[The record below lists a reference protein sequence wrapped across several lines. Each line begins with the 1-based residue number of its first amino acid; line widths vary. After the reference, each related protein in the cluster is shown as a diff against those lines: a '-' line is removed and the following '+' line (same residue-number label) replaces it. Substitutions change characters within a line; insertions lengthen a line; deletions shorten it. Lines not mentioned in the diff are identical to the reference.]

1 MQDKKFWS
9 VTAGIIVVLFGSWS
23 FVISPT
29 QQQIAQ
35 YKRKCKNLH
44 GLTNQIHAQDYPPYD
59 HVVAYVS
66 SRQTTLKK
74 NIERL
79 TNRITLKPQ
88 TSSTGVFA
96 DFRREL
102 QKKSASIEE
111 KTNRLGIKFDNQ
123 LGFSQQ
129 ITTVSDR
136 HYTHLHIIHYALL
149 KLTQIV
155 ENRDNSLEISRIEHL
170 TLAPNTAQL
179 INKYSIKIQISAP
192 LLSIMQWLHALSQPI
207 SGEEIFFHID
217 KVVFQNQ
224 QQSSVEANITISAAN
239 INLEKKNTTTAPKEQ
254 QQEKD
259 TSDPLWER
267 Y

>member
-23 FVISPT
+23 FIISPT

-35 YKRKCKNLH
+35 YKKKCKNLH

-66 SRQTTLKK
+66 SRQTTLQK

-88 TSSTGVFA
+88 TSSLLTLPG
-96 DFRREL
+96 FRSEL

-111 KTNRLGIKFDNQ
+111 KTNRLAIKFDNQ

-129 ITTVSDR
+129 ITQVSER
-136 HYTHLHIIHYALL
+136 HYTHLNIIHHALL

-155 ENRDNSLEISRIEHL
+155 ESRDNNLEISRIEHL
-170 TLAPNTAQL
+170 TLAQNTPQL
-179 INKYSIKIQISAP
+179 INKYSIKIQISAS
-192 LLSIMQWLHALSQPI
+192 LDNIMQWLHSLSQPI

-224 QQSSVEANITISAAN
+224 KQSSVEANITISAAN
-239 INLEKKNTTTAPKEQ
+239 INLEKKNTTVPKEQ